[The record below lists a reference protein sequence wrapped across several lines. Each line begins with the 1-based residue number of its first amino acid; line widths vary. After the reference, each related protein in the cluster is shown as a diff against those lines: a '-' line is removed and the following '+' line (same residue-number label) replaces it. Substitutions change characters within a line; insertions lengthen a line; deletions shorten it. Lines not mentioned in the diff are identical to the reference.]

1 MYEIIAA
8 WCLHAKLFDR
18 STAGRPHTPSRLC
31 LMPDL
36 HGRVDR
42 FAHVRAA
49 RMAWIALDS
58 TRPASL
64 DYCQVRTGAQQPC
77 RDGQPGGIRLI
88 GTLPMMSERNTAPA

>member
-64 DYCQVRTGAQQPC
+64 DYCHARYVPAPSSRAVMGN
-77 RDGQPGGIRLI
+77 RGGF
-88 GTLPMMSERNTAPA
+88 GSSELFP